1 MTDATPPHRLVMVH
15 SWAPPTPGG
24 TSFVSE
30 RILRDMGEIALDVWT
45 RVGQLRAVRRG
56 QFTLPGRYRYFAK
69 LRSSPRAPPW
79 VAWPV
84 TAINVA
90 LAIVTGVAIGR
101 AARREGSTW
110 VLSVADEGFS
120 QICGAV
126 AARAARIPHVIW
138 VFDVWEENA
147 YAPPDRRVARWL
159 EGRLWRSAAAILV
172 HAEELADH
180 YREKHGVACRVLRTP
195 IDEVADGEQRVA
207 PSRAADWE
215 VVVAGS
221 IYWAQAEALDRVA
234 RAVRSVPRA
243 TLTVIGDPA
252 LRVHAI
258 DADRFE
264 HAASAE
270 ALRLRLG
277 EAGLLVLGLSFDAR
291 FPDVVKTATPARLPE
306 YLASGVPVLVHAP
319 ADSHVARHVRRH
331 DLAAVVD
338 VPDVA
343 AVARAIDATR
353 ADDGACAKRAA
364 RAKAFALT
372 EHGATRVRARFWELL
387 REAEQAEH
395 VRTTQGPQRTPL
407 RVLVNAAAIRA
418 GGGATFVV
426 AQVAALACRRELDL
440 TVVAGDVAEQLE
452 RVPGVVVRRSPTRS
466 LPGRLLW
473 EHLVLA
479 RRARRFDVLYCAGN
493 FALPLARVPQV
504 VTMQNALHFGAAA
517 RRFRRGCPRR
527 TGARLWMECL
537 LARLS
542 VRRAFAVVAVSQ
554 SLRTAIEEDMGE
566 RRDVRVIAS
575 ATPVLPAPRTPA
587 EDRPYVVAV
596 ANDHPHKDWDA
607 LVDLFGRRADLPLLV
622 AVGAFGPARRRRL
635 ENRVDP
641 GRVRFA
647 GPVSDRSELA
657 GLYAGAVCCVAH
669 SWVESFG
676 LTLLEALACGVPV
689 IASDIPA
696 HREVGGDDVSY
707 YDPADMDA
715 LAQRLRQV
723 IEMPSPAGSSGAAAG
738 RPRTWDEN
746 AAELAAV
753 LHAAAGHPDSM
764 TARRRAMQDAAE
776 N

>member
-1 MTDATPPHRLVMVH
+1 MVH
-15 SWAPPTPGG
+15 GWAPPTPGG
-24 TSFVSE
+24 TSFVTE
-30 RILRDMGEIALDVWT
+30 RILRDMGEIELDVWT

-69 LRSSPRAPPW
+69 LRSSPRAPAW
-79 VAWPV
+79 LAWPM

-90 LAIVTGVAIGR
+90 LAVMTGVVIGR
-101 AARREGSTW
+101 AARREGATW

-120 QICGAV
+120 QICAAV
-126 AARAARIPHVIW
+126 AARAARIPHVTW

-147 YAPPDRRVARWL
+147 YGPPDRHVARRL
-159 EGRLWRSAAAILV
+159 EGRLWRSAAAIVV

-180 YREKHGVACRVLRTP
+180 YREKHGVSCRVLRTP
-195 IDEVADGEQRVA
+195 IDEVATGGQRVA
-207 PSRAADWE
+207 RSRADDLE

-234 RAVRSVPRA
+234 RAVRLVPRA
-243 TLTVIGDPA
+243 TLTVIGDPR
-252 LRVHAI
+252 LRAHAI

-270 ALRLRLG
+270 ALRRRLG
-277 EAGLLVLGLSFDAR
+277 QAGLLVLGLSFDAR
-291 FPDVVKTATPARLPE
+291 FPDVVRTATPARLPE

-343 AVARAIDATR
+343 AVARAIDAAR
-353 ADDGACAKRAA
+353 AGDGAGAERAERA
-364 RAKAFALT
+364 RTFALA
-372 EHGATRVRARFWELL
+372 EHGATRVRARFFELL
-387 REAEQAEH
+387 QDVEQPEN
-395 VRTTQGPQRTPL
+395 VTTMQGSERTPL
-407 RVLVNAAAIRA
+407 RVLVNAAGSRT

-426 AQVAALACRRELDL
+426 AQVTALARRRELDV
-440 TVVAGDVAEQLE
+440 TVVAGGDVAEQLE
-452 RVPGVVVRRSPTRS
+452 RVRGVRVRRSPTRS

-479 RRARRFDVLYCAGN
+479 RRARHFDVLYCTGN

-504 VTMQNALHFGAAA
+504 VTTQNALHFGTAA
-517 RRFRRGCPRR
+517 RRFRRRCSRR
-527 TGARLWMECL
+527 TRARLRLECV

-554 SLRTAIEEDMGE
+554 SLRMAIEEDMGE

-575 ATPVLPAPRTPA
+575 ATPVLPAPRASA
-587 EDRPYVVAV
+587 EHRPYVVAV
-596 ANDHPHKDWDA
+596 ANDHPHKDCDA
-607 LVDLFGRRADLPLLV
+607 LVDLFGQRSDLPALV
-622 AVGAFGPARRRRL
+622 VVGAFGPARRRRL
-635 ENRVDP
+635 ERRAGA
-641 GRVRFA
+641 GRVRFV
-647 GPVSDRSELA
+647 GPVDDRSELA

-676 LTLLEALACGVPV
+676 LTPLEALACGVPV

-696 HREVGGDDVSY
+696 HREVGADAVAY
-707 YDPADMDA
+707 YDPGDMGA
-715 LAQRLRQV
+715 LARRLRQV
-723 IEMPSPAGSSGAAAG
+723 IETPPPVDGSAADG
-738 RPRTWDEN
+738 RARTWDEN
-746 AAELAAV
+746 AGELAAV
-753 LHAAAGHPDSM
+753 LSAAAGHADST